1 MSQVFIVA
9 MQKGGVG
16 KTTTAINLATGL
28 AFAEERVLLVDLDP
42 QANATSG
49 LGVRLNPSEA
59 SVQEALFEE
68 TAPDAALRST
78 PVEGL
83 WLLPA
88 GENLHGARARLP
100 REGSRH
106 REVRRMIEPLLSDF
120 DRVLIDC
127 PPSLGPLTLN
137 ALMTDGSLIIPLQCE
152 YYALEGLS
160 QLWKTVGELRNR
172 ADVDLPL
179 RGILLTMFDG
189 RTNLAEEVREEVRS
203 HFPEALFDTMIPRNV
218 RISEAPGHG
227 EPVITYDPHSP
238 GTRAYLAATEEVLD
252 RERTEESA
260 RSGTR

>member
-59 SVQEALFEE
+59 SVQEVLFEQ
-68 TAPDAALRST
+68 TDPAAALRTTS
-78 PVEGL
+78 VEGL
-83 WLLPA
+83 WLLPS

-106 REVRRMIEPLLSDF
+106 REVRRMLEPLLADF

-137 ALMTDGSLIIPLQCE
+137 ALMTDGSLIVPLQCE

-160 QLWKTVGELRNR
+160 QLWKTVGELRTR
-172 ADVDLPL
+172 TDVDLPL

-203 HFPEALFDTMIPRNV
+203 HFPEALLDTMIPRNV

-260 RSGTR
+260 RSGAR

>member
-1 MSQVFIVA
+1 MIVA

-16 KTTTAINLATGL
+16 KTTTAVNLAAGL
-28 AFAEERVLLVDLDP
+28 AFADERVLLVDLDP

-49 LGVRLNPSEA
+49 LGVRLGPSEA

-68 TAPDAALRST
+68 AAPDAALRT
-78 PVEGL
+78 TGVEGL
-83 WLLPA
+83 WLLPS

-100 REGSRH
+100 RQGSRH
-106 REVRRMIEPLLSDF
+106 REVRRMLEGLLPRF

-137 ALMTDGSLIIPLQCE
+137 ALMTDGELLIPLQCE

-160 QLWKTVGELRNR
+160 QLWKTVQELRRR
-172 ADVDLPL
+172 AEVSLPL
-179 RGILLTMFDG
+179 RGIVLTMFDG
-189 RTNLAEEVREEVRS
+189 RTNLAEEVREEVRT
-203 HFPEALFDTMIPRNV
+203 HFPEALFETMIPRNV

-238 GTRAYLAATEEVLD
+238 GTRAYLAVTEEVLH
-252 RERTEESA
+252 RERSEEPTGSGA
-260 RSGTR
+260 R